1 MVILKGIGRNVFAL
15 VIDDNDDNDD
25 DDEDNDGNA
34 TKREYCRGTQIDLCI
49 GNRGLLI

>member
-1 MVILKGIGRNVFAL
+1 MVISRGIGRDVFAL
-15 VIDDNDDNDD
+15 VIDDNDD